1 MFRRFESL
9 GDPFAAYAEG
19 APPNR
24 YWPFVWSHIRELK
37 GVMAAVIG
45 VGLLVATIE
54 TGLIYYAGRVVD
66 LLAETAEAAGP
77 AALWSLHGLEL
88 AMAAVLV
95 LMVRPVAIALQMLL
109 LNQGVAVNAVAVVRW
124 RTHKHVLGQSVGFF
138 QNDFAGRIANRIVQ
152 TAPAVE
158 DSVYAAL
165 EALLYC
171 AAYVAG
177 ASLVLGGTDPR
188 LMIPIGIWLTFYLS
202 LLFWLVPK
210 MADAAQA
217 ASDKRSALTGKIVDG
232 YTNIET
238 VKLFAHAEKELD
250 IAREAI
256 EELRQAD
263 AGMMRLMT
271 IMSFC
276 LAIAGGILIVG
287 TVGTS
292 VWLWSIG
299 AASMGAVA
307 AAAALTLRLNSMMGW
322 IMWVTSQLFQH
333 AGVIREGMETISK
346 PHGIVDAPAAR
357 PLAVTGGEIRF
368 DSVRHQY
375 GKEKGGL
382 DGVELTIRPGERV
395 GLVGRSGAG
404 KSTLV
409 NLLLRFHDLETG
421 RILIDGQDVAQVT
434 QDSLRTSIG
443 MVTQDTSLLHR
454 SVRDNILYGR
464 PDASDAMMIEAAE
477 RVKAHDFI
485 PELEDPQGRQ
495 GYEAHV
501 GERGVKLSGGQR
513 QRVALA
519 RVVLKDAPI
528 LVLDEATSALDSE
541 VEAAIQEA
549 LYGLMEGK
557 TVIAIAHR
565 LSTIARMDR
574 IVVLDE
580 GRVAEQGTHAELLA
594 HGGLYA
600 GFWNR
605 QSGGFIGVE
614 DEKADPRHD
623 PDGTVEAA
631 E

>member
-9 GDPFAAYAEG
+9 GDPFAAFAEG

-45 VGLLVATIE
+45 VGLLVAIIE

-77 AALWSLHGLEL
+77 EALWSLHGLEL
-88 AMAAVLV
+88 ALAAVLV
-95 LMVRPVAIALQMLL
+95 LMVRPLAIAMQMLL

-165 EALLYC
+165 EAILYC

-177 ASLVLGGTDPR
+177 ASLVLGGIDPR
-188 LMIPIGIWLTFYLS
+188 LMIPIGIWLTVYLS
-202 LLFWLVPK
+202 LLVWLVPK
-210 MADAAQA
+210 MADAAEA
-217 ASDKRSALTGKIVDG
+217 ASQKRSALTGKIVDG

-250 IAREAI
+250 LAREAI
-256 EELRQAD
+256 EELREAD

-276 LAIAGGILIVG
+276 LALAGGILIVG
-287 TVGTS
+287 TVGTA
-292 VWLWSIG
+292 VWLWSIS
-299 AASMGAVA
+299 AASVGAVA

-333 AGVIREGMETISK
+333 AGVIREGMETISQ

-357 PLAVTGGEIRF
+357 PLSVTGGEIRY
-368 DSVRHQY
+368 DGVSHRY

-409 NLLLRFHDLETG
+409 NLLLRFHDLEEG
-421 RILIDGQDVAQVT
+421 RILIDGQNVAEVT

-454 SVRDNILYGR
+454 SVRDN
-464 PDASDAMMIEAAE
+464 
-477 RVKAHDFI
+477 
-485 PELEDPQGRQ
+485 
-495 GYEAHV
+495 
-501 GERGVKLSGGQR
+501 
-513 QRVALA
+513 
-519 RVVLKDAPI
+519 
-528 LVLDEATSALDSE
+528 
-541 VEAAIQEA
+541 
-549 LYGLMEGK
+549 
-557 TVIAIAHR
+557 
-565 LSTIARMDR
+565 
-574 IVVLDE
+574 
-580 GRVAEQGTHAELLA
+580 
-594 HGGLYA
+594 
-600 GFWNR
+600 
-605 QSGGFIGVE
+605 
-614 DEKADPRHD
+614 
-623 PDGTVEAA
+623 
-631 E
+631 

>member
-9 GDPFAAYAEG
+9 GDPFAPHAEG
-19 APPNR
+19 TPPNR
-24 YWPFVWSHIRELK
+24 YRPFVWSQIRELR
-37 GVMAAVIG
+37 GIMAAAIATA
-45 VGLLVATIE
+45 LVVALIE
-54 TGLIYYAGRVVD
+54 TGLIYYAGRIVD
-66 LLAETAEAAGP
+66 VLAGTAEAAGP
-77 AALWSLHGLEL
+77 EALWSRNGAEL
-88 AMAAVLV
+88 AMVAVLV
-95 LMVRPVAIALQMLL
+95 LMIRPAAIGLQMLF
-109 LNQGVAVNAVAVVRW
+109 LNQGVAVNAVATVRW

-158 DSVYAAL
+158 DSVYAVL
-165 EALLYC
+165 EAVLYC

-188 LMIPIGIWLTFYLS
+188 LMIPIAIWLCFYLT
-202 LLFWLVPK
+202 LLVWLVPK

-250 IAREAI
+250 LAREAI
-256 EELRQAD
+256 AELREAD
-263 AGMMRLMT
+263 ARMMRLMT
-271 IMSFC
+271 VMSIS
-276 LAIAGGILIVG
+276 LALAGGILIVG
-287 TVGTS
+287 TVGTA
-292 VWLWSIG
+292 VWLWSVG
-299 AASMGAVA
+299 AASLGAVA

-368 DSVRHQY
+368 DAVRHQY

-382 DGVELTIRPGERV
+382 DGVDLTIRPGERV

-409 NLLLRFHDLETG
+409 NLLLRFHDVEAG
-421 RILIDGQDVAQVT
+421 RILIDGQNVAEVT
-434 QDSLRTSIG
+434 QDSLRTAIG

-464 PDASDAMMIEAAE
+464 PDATDAMMIEAAT
-477 RVKAHDFI
+477 RVKAQDFI
-485 PELEDPQGRQ
+485 PDLEDPQGRK

-541 VEAAIQEA
+541 VEAAIQDA

-565 LSTIARMDR
+565 LSTIAQMDR
-574 IVVLDE
+574 IVVLDQ
-580 GRVAEQGTHAELLA
+580 GRVAEQGTHGELLDR
-594 HGGLYA
+594 GGLYA
-600 GFWNR
+600 GFWAR
-605 QSGGFIGVE
+605 QSGGFIGAE
-614 DEKADPRHD
+614 DDPRRAA
-623 PDGTVEAA
+623 PRPEAA